1 MNNANSY
8 STGRNGK
15 NQIQS
20 QSNTRRVP
28 SNDRAVNRQVRK
40 TPEGRTLTRRPRIVT
55 VKQKAKT
62 PFPVGI
68 VFSCVVLTALI
79 LMVMVYFAEIDKLSN
94 QMTKLNK
101 DIITLENTKD
111 KLSERLD
118 SRDDIHEIEKRAK
131 EMGMIN
137 SELLEHKYV
146 NLTNDDKTEIVKYE
160 NEKGS
165 GFGFML
171 SGIRE
176 LFDEFFK

>member
-1 MNNANSY
+1 MNNTY
-8 STGRNGK
+8 SNGK
-15 NQIQS
+15 KRIQS
-20 QSNTRRVP
+20 QTNIKRIT
-28 SNDRAVNRQVRK
+28 SNDRVSNKQIK
-40 TPEGRTLTRRPRIVT
+40 KCPEGRTLTRRPRIVT

-94 QMTKLNK
+94 EMTKLNK
-101 DIITLENTKD
+101 EIATLELSER
-111 KLSERLD
+111 KLSEKLD
-118 SRDDIHEIEKRAK
+118 SRDDVDEIKKRAK
-131 EMGMIN
+131 EMGMIS
-137 SELLEHKYV
+137 SELLEHKYI
-146 NLTNDDKTEIVKYE
+146 NLTNDDKTEIVKYK
-160 NEKGS
+160 NEKGG